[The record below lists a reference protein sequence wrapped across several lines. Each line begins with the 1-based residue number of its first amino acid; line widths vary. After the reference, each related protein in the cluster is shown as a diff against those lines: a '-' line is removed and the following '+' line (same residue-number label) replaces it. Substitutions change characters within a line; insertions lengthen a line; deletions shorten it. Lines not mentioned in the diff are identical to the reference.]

1 MQFSERWLR
10 SFVDPPL
17 GSDELARLL
26 TMSGVEVET
35 CSPVAPPFSGVVVGQ
50 VVSAK
55 KHPNAD
61 RLTVCS
67 VDVGSGEP
75 LSIVCGAPNV
85 AVGMKAPVALVGAR
99 LPGPS
104 LDEPMTIKATSMR
117 GVESH
122 GMLCSARELGLSDDH
137 SGLLAL
143 PANAPLGRDVRE
155 VLALDDRV
163 FTLKL
168 TPNRADCLSV
178 LGVARE
184 VSALTR
190 AKLQPPTSDP
200 WRRRSTRNSR

>member
-26 TMSGVEVET
+26 TMSGVEVED
-35 CSPVAPPFSGVVVGQ
+35 CRPVAPPFSGVVVGQ
-50 VVSAK
+50 VLSVQ

-67 VDVGSGEP
+67 VDAGTGGPFSV
-75 LSIVCGAPNV
+75 VCGAPNV

-104 LDEPMTIKATSMR
+104 LSEPMVIKTTSMR

-122 GMLCSARELGLSDDH
+122 GMLCSAR
-137 SGLLAL
+137 
-143 PANAPLGRDVRE
+143 
-155 VLALDDRV
+155 
-163 FTLKL
+163 
-168 TPNRADCLSV
+168 
-178 LGVARE
+178 
-184 VSALTR
+184 
-190 AKLQPPTSDP
+190 
-200 WRRRSTRNSR
+200 

>member
-10 SFVDPPL
+10 TFVDPPL
-17 GSDELARLL
+17 GSEELARLL

-35 CSPVAPPFSGVVVGQ
+35 LRPVAPPFGGVVVGQ
-50 VVSAK
+50 VLSVQ

-67 VDVGSGEP
+67 VDTGAGTP
-75 LSIVCGAPNV
+75 LTIVCGAPNV
-85 AVGMKAPVALVGAR
+85 AAGMKVPVALPGAK
-99 LPGPS
+99 LPGG
-104 LDEPMTIKATSMR
+104 LEIKAASMR
-117 GVESH
+117 GVERR
-122 GMLCSARELGLSDDH
+122 GMLCSAHELGLSDVH
-137 SGLLAL
+137 RRLLAV
-143 PANAPLGRDVRE
+143 PAEDPLGRDVRE
-155 VLALDDRV
+155 VLALDDRL

-190 AKLQPPTSDP
+190 AKLRAPEIRPVPAASDARFP
-200 WRRRSTRNSR
+200 VTI